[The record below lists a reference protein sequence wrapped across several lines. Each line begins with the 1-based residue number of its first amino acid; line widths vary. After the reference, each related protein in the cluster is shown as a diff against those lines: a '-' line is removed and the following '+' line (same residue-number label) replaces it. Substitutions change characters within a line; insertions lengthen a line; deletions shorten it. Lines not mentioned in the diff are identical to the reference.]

1 LAARY
6 WVRYCRIAK
15 CCRSSA
21 GPSMLAYAIQRIT
34 PCAPG
39 ASGGA
44 SEALREPAARA
55 FCLTDDGDLTCSDL
69 TGVYVC
75 WFDDMTRT
83 QCCPVGRPLIDLA
96 CSGGQQKAGVI
107 AESGKACNI
116 YTRSQNVIEDC
127 EESQS
132 GRRLLSVV
140 DMWDRDYS
148 LTIIVVYAGSLR
160 TNGARRWVRRSHT
173 ACLICQ
179 AVLLLQGCI
188 RQSKPASHQPGSAR
202 LGAWS
207 EALGMISSLRLSF
220 NKGRRRG
227 RSN

>member
-1 LAARY
+1 
-6 WVRYCRIAK
+6 
-15 CCRSSA
+15 
-21 GPSMLAYAIQRIT
+21 M
-34 PCAPG
+34 
-39 ASGGA
+39 GG
-44 SEALREPAARA
+44 
-55 FCLTDDGDLTCSDL
+55 
-69 TGVYVC
+69 
-75 WFDDMTRT
+75 
-83 QCCPVGRPLIDLA
+83 PLIALA
-96 CSGGQQKAGVI
+96 CSGGQQKVRHDC
-107 AESGKACNI
+107 GKWQSVQYLHSVA
-116 YTRSQNVIEDC
+116 NVIEDC

-188 RQSKPASHQPGSAR
+188 RQGQPASHQPGIAR
-202 LGAWS
+202 LGAWTA
-207 EALGMISSLRLSF
+207 ALGMISFLRLSI